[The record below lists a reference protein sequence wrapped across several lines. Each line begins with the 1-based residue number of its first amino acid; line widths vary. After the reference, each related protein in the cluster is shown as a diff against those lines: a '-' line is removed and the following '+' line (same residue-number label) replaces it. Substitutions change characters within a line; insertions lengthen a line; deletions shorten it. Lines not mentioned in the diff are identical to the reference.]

1 MSQERAVA
9 LAWINELLAFF
20 CHLLF
25 FNFSFSSQIP
35 GSCPLVIHVI
45 KQLQQKAE
53 EESEESKFQADNKR
67 KNYYLQQNG

>member
-1 MSQERAVA
+1 M
-9 LAWINELLAFF
+9 
-20 CHLLF
+20 
-25 FNFSFSSQIP
+25 
-35 GSCPLVIHVI
+35 PLVIHVI